1 MPALMI
7 AHIAAGTLG
16 IVSGLG
22 AVIARKGGRLHRL
35 FGIVFVLCMLATAS
49 LAIYL
54 AAFVPA
60 VDPKHSAPPHA
71 SMAIAALTF
80 YLVVSAWLTVRR
92 SALFEKLVF
101 ALALGLAAV
110 LVTFGTQAALHP
122 TGGFNPPQPY
132 FVFAGLAGFAAA
144 LDLRAILKGGL
155 AGAARIRRHL
165 WRMCVAL
172 FFASAFF
179 FIGQQ
184 KVMSTA
190 WQGSPIL
197 IALGVWPLFV
207 MAVWLFRVR
216 RSAGWDRYAASSGP
230 TDRT

>member
-1 MPALMI
+1 MPTLMI
-7 AHIAAGTLG
+7 VHIAAGCLG
-16 IVSGLG
+16 ILSGLG
-22 AVIARKGGRLHRL
+22 AVSVRKGERLHRI
-35 FGIVFVLCMLATAS
+35 FGTLFVLAMLATTS

-60 VDPKHSAPPHA
+60 VDPRHSAPPRA

-80 YLVVSAWLTVRR
+80 YLVISAWLTVRR
-92 SALFEKLVF
+92 SARLEKLAF
-101 ALALGLAAV
+101 ALALGLVAV
-110 LVTFGTQAALHP
+110 LATFGTQAALHP

-132 FVFAGLAGFAAA
+132 FVFASLAAFSGA
-144 LDLRAILKGGL
+144 LDLRVILKGGL

-184 KVMSTA
+184 KVMPTA
-190 WQGSPIL
+190 WHGSPVL

-207 MAVWLFRVR
+207 MAFWLVRVR
-216 RSAGWDRYAASSGP
+216 RSAGWDRYAASSDP